1 MTAIVT
7 IFSVA
12 LLNTKTSPALRDLE
26 RLEDFAQVIRQIPIR
41 RLTVAEITHLD
52 FIEELLMEIS
62 RLVLA
67 ASHQPGWKPVRLEE
81 LVAMQFH

>member
-12 LLNTKTSPALRDLE
+12 LSNTRTSPVLRDLE

-41 RLTVAEITHLD
+41 KLTVAEITHLD
-52 FIEELLMEIS
+52 FIEELVTEMS
-62 RLVLA
+62 RLVLGA
-67 ASHQPGWKPVRLEE
+67 THQPGWKPVGLEE
-81 LVAMQFH
+81 LVAMQFD